1 MTPTQYLADSKRTT
15 ASTELPEQ
23 RLKEMLGLDIA
34 LSSSLR
40 VIVNEAD
47 ELDKLK
53 KIIFYGKGEL
63 LDTDYETNDFASST
77 LINEK
82 FVDTLHGIIGI
93 ATEAGELCEALLK
106 PITSIDGEGNPVN
119 IDVVNIE
126 EELSDILW
134 YAALLCRTH
143 GFTFEKIMD
152 KNIAKLKA
160 RYPEKFSEAD
170 AVNRNLKKERKILES
185 DNPSS
190 EISK

>member
-23 RLKEMLGLDIA
+23 RLKDTPGLDIV
-34 LSSSLR
+34 LTSSLR
-40 VIVNEAD
+40 VIVNECD
-47 ELDKLK
+47 GLDKLK
-53 KIIFYGKGEL
+53 KLIFYGKGEL
-63 LDTDYETNDFASST
+63 SEKDYETNDFSKST
-77 LINEK
+77 LVDEK

-106 PITSIDGEGNPVN
+106 SATEIDGEGLPIG
-119 IDVVNIE
+119 IDRANLE
-126 EELSDILW
+126 EELGDVMW
-134 YAALLCRTH
+134 YAALLCRAH

-160 RYPEKFSEAD
+160 RYPDKFSESD

-185 DNPSS
+185 DNPT
-190 EISK
+190 EAA